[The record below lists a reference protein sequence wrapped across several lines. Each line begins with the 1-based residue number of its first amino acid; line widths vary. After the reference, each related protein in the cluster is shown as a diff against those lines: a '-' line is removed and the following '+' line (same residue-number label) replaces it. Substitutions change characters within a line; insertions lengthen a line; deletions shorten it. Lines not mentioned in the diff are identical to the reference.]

1 MPKKYLEFRGVSDLV
16 AAEVLT
22 DDKNAY
28 EVGEVFDIAGVAT
41 LTRETENSSE
51 AHYYD
56 NLPVIVIASEG
67 ATTTTVSVSVVPLDD
82 IARLTG
88 QTYDSA
94 TGALIQ
100 GNRKQKYFAV
110 GYKTQDNEGHD
121 RYVWN
126 YKCMFSIPSET
137 HNTQNNSTDA
147 NGQELVMTGIATT
160 HKWTKTNESAKSL
173 VVDTSLGL
181 ADVSTFFDT
190 VTTPDA
196 LQPITPPEPVYYTV
210 TFAPN
215 AFCTVDIDPVT
226 VLAGSSIQL
235 PTDGITP
242 ESGNVFK
249 NWALDNMGVRRIE
262 SPFKPAADVTIYA
275 ICEPEVGGGGV

>member
-56 NLPVIVIASEG
+56 NIPAIVIASEG
-67 ATTTTVSVSVVPLDD
+67 ADTVTVEVSAVPLDI
-82 IARLTG
+82 IARITG
-88 QTYDSA
+88 QTYDAA
-94 TGALIQ
+94 TGALIE

-121 RYVWN
+121 RYVWR

-137 HNTQNNSTDA
+137 HNTRNNSTDA
-147 NGQELVMTGIATT
+147 NGQELTMTGITT
-160 HKWTKTNESAKSL
+160 AHKWAKTGEGSKSI

-190 VTTPDA
+190 ATTPDT
-196 LQPITPPEPVYYTV
+196 LQPVAPVDPTYYTV
-210 TFAPN
+210 SFEAGSN
-215 AFCTVDIDPVT
+215 CTVDIDPVT

-235 PTDGITP
+235 PTDGVTP
-242 ESGNVFK
+242 SDDYHLDG
-249 NWALDNMGVRRIE
+249 WARTSTAQSATVTD
-262 SPFKPAADVTIYA
+262 PFTPSSDVTLYA
-275 ICEPEVGGGGV
+275 ICVAD